1 MIIAHERMSAFAY
14 ISIFDTILKLLIVYS
29 LLIVPWDKLIVYS
42 ALLFTVQLLD
52 RIIYGIYC
60 RRHFAEAQFNWT
72 FNKSI
77 FKEMGN
83 IAGWS
88 IFGNLA
94 GVCYTQ
100 GLNILLNMF
109 FGPAVNAARG
119 VAVTVQGVVLGFV
132 NNFQM
137 ALNPQITK
145 AYAVN
150 NFHRMYALIYASS
163 KISFF
168 LLFLIA
174 LPIIVEAHT
183 ILTIWLKIVPEH
195 TVWFLR
201 LTLCIMLIETLANP
215 LMISSQASGRV
226 RVYQSVV
233 GGLLLL
239 ILPIAYIVLKC
250 GANPESVFV
259 VHLVIAG
266 VAQCARL
273 FIVGRIINMS
283 LRAYFRNVVWRI
295 GLVCLMA
302 VTFSFYLTNLFPNTT
317 MCSML
322 VMTVIFIVNLGIIMT
337 CGLTKLVDKIMNLIP
352 KCSRHV

>member
-1 MIIAHERMSAFAY
+1 
-14 ISIFDTILKLLIVYS
+14 
-29 LLIVPWDKLIVYS
+29 
-42 ALLFTVQLLD
+42 
-52 RIIYGIYC
+52 
-60 RRHFAEAQFNWT
+60 
-72 FNKSI
+72 
-77 FKEMGN
+77 
-83 IAGWS
+83 
-88 IFGNLA
+88 
-94 GVCYTQ
+94 
-100 GLNILLNMF
+100 
-109 FGPAVNAARG
+109 
-119 VAVTVQGVVLGFV
+119 
-132 NNFQM
+132 
-137 ALNPQITK
+137 
-145 AYAVN
+145 
-150 NFHRMYALIYASS
+150 
-163 KISFF
+163 
-168 LLFLIA
+168 
-174 LPIIVEAHT
+174 
-183 ILTIWLKIVPEH
+183 
-195 TVWFLR
+195 
-201 LTLCIMLIETLANP
+201 MLIETLANP

-337 CGLTKLVDKIMNLIP
+337 CGLTKNERGILVDKIMNLIP